1 MAQPYQISQAGGI
14 AVVRFAVPTLAD
26 PGLLREL
33 STSLA
38 TLVRMDDFR
47 GLLFNMEGVKFVVS
61 AFLNVLLTIDREMPA
76 QRKPIRVCCAGSSV
90 QETFELTRLHT
101 KFPLF
106 ADQASALGAFQQ

>member
-1 MAQPYQISQAGGI
+1 MAQLYQISQAGPI
-14 AVVRFAVPTLAD
+14 TVVRFDVPVLSD

-33 STSLA
+33 SLSLS

-76 QRKPIRVCCAGSSV
+76 QRRPIRVCCPNPSV
-90 QETFELTRLHT
+90 RETFELTRLHN

-106 ADQASALGAFQQ
+106 ADQTSALAAFEQ